1 MGALSLERKNN
12 FDAVR
17 ILAASA
23 VIYGHAH
30 PLTAT
35 GDLVFLGNSVQS
47 FAVKVFFIISG
58 FLVARSWHWDPSPF
72 RYLAKRMLRIF
83 PGLLLLLAA
92 TVVLGACVTTLPIS
106 TYFTDPGT
114 RFYFFYNA
122 LLYPAY
128 SLPGVFAGLPYPVA
142 VNGSLWSLPVEF
154 LMYLVFPLV
163 YWVSRRLGGSAFLVF
178 FAAALCCASLY
189 WVRVAPVSVPFVFYG
204 TGLPSVLDVAPYF
217 FLGSVFALTGV
228 SKHLNPSVALF
239 LIGVLVFFRP
249 DSGLWMELALY
260 LVAPYCVLA
269 FATSASPVLQHAGRY
284 GDPSYGIYLYGW
296 PMQQLALLLVPNL
309 TPIGN
314 TLIALP
320 LAAIAAYGSWHLIEK
335 RALAIK
341 PSRNPESIVKKMETA

>member
-1 MGALSLERKNN
+1 MGAGLERKNN

-35 GDLVFLGNSVQS
+35 EDLVFLGNSVQS

-58 FLVARSWHWDPSPF
+58 FLVARSWHWDPSPV
-72 RYLAKRMLRIF
+72 RYVAKRMLRIF
-83 PGLLLLLAA
+83 PGLLLLLLV
-92 TVVLGACVTTLPIS
+92 TLVIGACVTTLPFS
-106 TYFTDPGT
+106 TYIADPGT
-114 RFYFFYNA
+114 RFYFLYNSV
-122 LLYPAY
+122 LYPAY

-154 LMYLVFPLV
+154 LMYLVLPLV
-163 YWVSRRLGGSAFLVF
+163 YWVGRRLGGSAFLVI
-178 FAAALCCASLY
+178 FAIALCAASLY
-189 WVRVAPVSVPFVFYG
+189 WVRVAPPANPLVFYG
-204 TGLPSVLDVAPYF
+204 TGLPSVLDVSPYF
-217 FLGSVFALTGV
+217 FLGAAFAL
-228 SKHLNPSVALF
+228 SRISDHLNPSVALF

-249 DSGLWMELALY
+249 ESGPWTELALY
-260 LVAPYCVLA
+260 IVAPYCVLA
-269 FATSASPVLQHAGRY
+269 FATSSSPGLQHAGRY
-284 GDPSYGIYLYGW
+284 GDPSDGIYLYGW
-296 PMQQLALLLVPNL
+296 PMQQLALMLVPNL

-320 LAAIAAYGSWHLIEK
+320 LAALAAYGSWHLIEK

-341 PSRNPESIVKKMETA
+341 PSRTTESTVKTMEVA

>member
-1 MGALSLERKNN
+1 LERKNN

-30 PLTAT
+30 PLTAS
-35 GDLVFLGNSVQS
+35 GDLVFLGNTVQS

-58 FLVARSWHWDPSPF
+58 FLVARSWHWDPEPF

-83 PGLLLLLAA
+83 PGLLLILAL
-92 TVVLGACVTTLPIS
+92 TLVLGACVTTLPLS
-106 TYFTDPGT
+106 TYVADPGT
-114 RFYFFYNA
+114 RYYFFYNA
-122 LLYPAY
+122 VLYPAY
-128 SLPGVFAGLPYPVA
+128 SLPGVFAGLPYPGA
-142 VNGSLWSLPVEF
+142 VNGSLWSLPAEF
-154 LMYLVFPLV
+154 LMYLVFPVV
-163 YWVSRRLGGSAFLVF
+163 YWVGKRLGGNAFLVI
-178 FAAALCCASLY
+178 FAVLLCAASLY
-189 WVRVAPVSVPFVFYG
+189 WVRVAPPAMPLVFYG
-204 TGLPSVLDVAPYF
+204 TGLPSVLDVSPYF
-217 FLGSVFALTGV
+217 FLGAAFSLTRI

-239 LIGVLVFFRP
+239 LIGVLVFFHP
-249 DSGLWMELALY
+249 ESGLWTELALY

-269 FATSASPVLQHAGRY
+269 FATSASPGLQHAGRF

-296 PMQQLALLLVPNL
+296 PMQQLALMAVPNL

-320 LAAIAAYGSWHLIEK
+320 LATLAAYGSWHLIEK

-341 PSRNPESIVKKMETA
+341 PSRKTESTVKTMEVA